1 MTDRAV
7 LMRILA
13 AFALLAV
20 QFPAARADEGEV
32 HTLRLRAAAAV
43 SGSVVTLGDVLDLT
57 RAGNDLATRL
67 ASIEIA
73 TSERTPAT
81 LGVSHEQ
88 VSAKLAELG
97 VNQARVMLSGAARCE
112 VRLEPP
118 AGDPVAPTAAPTTD
132 AAPLIREKPAAAGSR
147 LEDLIRAHIEREC
160 ASLEGEVDVRFEVA
174 SQQFLSLT
182 NPPFEF
188 RITSIGRERLGVR
201 EFNVVIR
208 GEGQTGRPVRV
219 ACRVALIRQVV
230 AAQRPLN
237 LGAFIKRDDLT
248 YQQRRFDREA
258 DFGCAKI
265 EALVGQQVA
274 AFVPVGEMVPTQAV
288 KAVDLV
294 KRGDDVTVLGG
305 TSGVSMTLRGKALES
320 GTYGDTVRVQIGK
333 TRQDRTVRRG
343 VVVEYGKIRLLGEN
357 S

>member
-1 MTDRAV
+1 MRA
-7 LMRILA
+7 LA
-13 AFALLAV
+13 AFALLAAG
-20 QFPAARADEGEV
+20 FTPARADEGEV
-32 HTLRLRAAAAV
+32 HTLRLRTAAAV
-43 SGSVVTLGDVLDLT
+43 GGSVVTLGDVLDLT
-57 RAGNDLATRL
+57 RAGNDLAARL
-67 ASIEIA
+67 APVEIA
-73 TSERTPAT
+73 KSERTPAT
-81 LGVSHEQ
+81 LAVSHEQ

-97 VNQARVMLSGAARCE
+97 VNQARVLLSGAARCE
-112 VRLEPP
+112 VRLEAP
-118 AGDPVAPTAAPTTD
+118 AAESGSAFAAPGPAAD
-132 AAPLIREKPAAAGSR
+132 DAPLFREKPASAGSR
-147 LEDLIRAHIEREC
+147 LEDLIRAHIQREC

-174 SQQFLSLT
+174 SQQFLALT

-219 ACRVALIRQVV
+219 ACRVSLIRQVV

-274 AFVPVGEMVPTQAV
+274 AYVPVGEMVSTQAV

-320 GTYGDTVRVQIGK
+320 GTYGDTVRVQIGR
-333 TRQDRTVRRG
+333 TRQDRAVRRG
-343 VVVEYGKIRLLGEN
+343 VVVEYGKIKLLGEN